1 MDNKIQ
7 CKSCGNFFCTSNN
20 TASKV
25 YCGYCYIQWVVHSRD
40 NTKTIPL

>member
-7 CKSCGNFFCTSNN
+7 CKSCGNFFCAINKVSN
-20 TASKV
+20 V

-40 NTKTIPL
+40 STKAIPL